1 MQLEDSGNLVEL
13 AELMRRVVQNPNDE
27 LAVARL
33 KARLRKSDTREFTK
47 ALILVMLVD
56 PLAGVQQ

>member
-1 MQLEDSGNLVEL
+1 MQRPVSGNLVEL
-13 AELMRRVVQNPNDE
+13 ADLIRCVVQNPDDE

-33 KARLRKSDTREFTK
+33 KVRLRKSDTSEFTK
-47 ALILVMLVD
+47 ALVLVMLVD